1 MRSQSPGPFGASP
14 GLTAL
19 SLGVL
24 SATATATAFLLL
36 VGAQI
41 VAQRPAAEG
50 VLVIHLGRAGEL
62 RLWNQPLRP
71 QDLPVVLER
80 VRATSKGSRPAVV
93 RLTPDADVPWGMV
106 HALLSRLGPTTPQD
120 PWTLQLQLP

>member
-1 MRSQSPGPFGASP
+1 
-14 GLTAL
+14 
-19 SLGVL
+19 L
-24 SATATATAFLLL
+24 SATATAAAFLLL

-71 QDLPVVLER
+71 QDLPVV
-80 VRATSKGSRPAVV
+80 
-93 RLTPDADVPWGMV
+93 PWGMV